1 MEPNHVT
8 AAEARS
14 ALDAVQRERRRVLDE
29 VGLPSWYWWGIALGW
44 IALGVIA
51 DLQHPWV
58 TSAATLV
65 FGAVH
70 SSVAPR
76 VVSGRNRTPQL
87 SVRADLAGRHT
98 AALVLG
104 GLVALAGV
112 TVAGSIALNADG
124 ARHPTTI
131 TSVFVAILI
140 VLGGPQLLARVRA
153 GE

>member
-1 MEPNHVT
+1 MDPNHVT
-8 AAEARS
+8 AAEARL

-76 VVSGRNRTPQL
+76 VVGGRNRTPQL

-112 TVAGSIALNADG
+112 TVAGSLILSADG

-131 TSVFVAILI
+131 ASVFVAILI
-140 VLGGPQLLARVRA
+140 VLGGPQLLARARA